1 MWLINY
7 LITTGTFFLQLLPRN
22 HSLVVKDKDK
32 PRPLVD
38 GGGGKE
44 NLYEGKEEKMKRQS
58 RTASQK
64 AKERIQ
70 VRNSKLKINR

>member
-1 MWLINY
+1 M
-7 LITTGTFFLQLLPRN
+7 
-22 HSLVVKDKDK
+22 VKDK

-44 NLYEGKEEKMKRQS
+44 NEFEGEEGRMKRRS
-58 RTASQK
+58 RTASNK

-70 VRNSKLKINR
+70 VRNSELKIDK

>member
-1 MWLINY
+1 M
-7 LITTGTFFLQLLPRN
+7 
-22 HSLVVKDKDK
+22 VKDK

-44 NLYEGKEEKMKRQS
+44 NLYEGKEEKMKRRS

-70 VRNSKLKINR
+70 VRSSKLKINS

>member
-7 LITTGTFFLQLLPRN
+7 LITTGIFFLQLLPRN
-22 HSLVVKDKDK
+22 RSLVVKDK

-44 NLYEGKEEKMKRQS
+44 NLCEGKEEKMKRQS